1 MPEIDLDDVQR
12 SLIVRPLTS
21 DDYDAVVRLQKSGF
35 PGMAPWQRDNF
46 ERHVE
51 MFPEGQ
57 IGVEVEGRLVASSSS
72 LILDLDE
79 FSGAHTW
86 SRVSGAGSLSTH
98 DPDGDT
104 LYGIEVVVDPAYRGM
119 RLGRRI
125 YDARKALARHL
136 NLRRMMIGGRLP
148 GFGAAATADPEL
160 TVQQY
165 VERVLD
171 RHVVEPV
178 LTFQLANG
186 FTIKRIVTDYLPDD
200 AASRGYAVLM
210 EWVNLRHDP
219 DPNEQSRSTFPVRVC
234 AVQYPMRKISS
245 FDDFAQ
251 QVTFFVDAA
260 AGYKADF
267 VVFPEILTL
276 QLLSY
281 LPHRAPGQAV
291 RQLAELT
298 GEVLDLFQGLALKYA
313 VNIVAGSHYAE
324 QDGHLVNVSYL
335 CRRDGSVDRQL
346 KLHITPNERRWWGVR
361 AGDAVSVF
369 DTDRGKVAISICY
382 DVEFPEVARI
392 AAMKGAQILFVPFC
406 TDNRQGYLRVRLCAQ
421 ARAIENQM
429 FVVTAGVT
437 GLIPSV
443 ENMDINYA
451 QSAVFTPSDFPFAR
465 DGVAAECEPNI
476 EALVVADLDLELLR
490 QNRLTGT
497 VRPWRDRRTDLYE
510 LIDHSTREASHG
522 GDGAADL
529 YDEAVRPAEA
539 PGGPVTGG

>member
-1 MPEIDLDDVQR
+1 MPEIDLDNVQR
-12 SLIVRPLTS
+12 PLLVRPLIPA
-21 DDYDAVVRLQKSGF
+21 DFDAVVRLQQSGF
-35 PGMAPWQRDNF
+35 PGMRPWTRGEF
-46 ERHVE
+46 EAHLAA
-51 MFPEGQ
+51 FPEGQ
-57 IGVEVEGRLVASSSS
+57 IGVEIEGQLVASSSS

-79 FSGAHTW
+79 FAGAHSYARIT
-86 SRVSGAGSLSTH
+86 GQGTLSTH
-98 DPDGDT
+98 DPEGDT
-104 LYGIEVVVDPAYRGM
+104 LYGIEVVVDPAFRGM

-125 YDARKALARHL
+125 YDARKTLARQL
-136 NLRRMMIGGRLP
+136 NLRRMLIGGRLP
-148 GFGAAATADPEL
+148 GFDAAAAAEPGL
-160 TVQQY
+160 TVQAY
-165 VERVLD
+165 VEQILD
-171 RHVVEPV
+171 RQVLEPV

-186 FTIKRIVTDYLPDD
+186 FTIKRIITDYLPQDE
-200 AASRGYAVLM
+200 ASRGYAVLL

-219 DPNEQSRSTFPVRVC
+219 DPNEQARSTFPVRVC
-234 AVQYPMRKISS
+234 AVQYPMRKIAG

-267 VVFPEILTL
+267 VLFPEILTL

-281 LPHRAPGQAV
+281 LPHREPGQAV
-291 RQLAELT
+291 RQLADLT
-298 GEVLDLFQGLALKYA
+298 GEVIDLFQGLALRYDIN
-313 VNIVAGSHYAE
+313 VIAGSHYAE
-324 QDGHLVNVSYL
+324 EDGHLVNVSYL
-335 CRRDGSVDRQL
+335 CRRDGSVERQL

-361 AGDAVSVF
+361 PGNAVNVF
-369 DTDRGKVAISICY
+369 DTDRGKVAIAICY

-465 DGVAAECEPNI
+465 DGVAAECEPNL

-490 QNRLTGT
+490 QNRLNGT
-497 VRPWRDRRTDLYE
+497 VRPWRDRRADLYE
-510 LIDHSTREASHG
+510 ILDHSEPTVSHEAPS
-522 GDGAADL
+522 GDG
-529 YDEAVRPAEA
+529 YNVPVRPAEA
-539 PGGPVTGG
+539 PGGPITGG

>member
-1 MPEIDLDDVQR
+1 M
-12 SLIVRPLTS
+12 RPWT
-21 DDYDAVVRLQKSGF
+21 RGE
-35 PGMAPWQRDNF
+35 F
-46 ERHVE
+46 EAHLAA
-51 MFPEGQ
+51 FPEGQ
-57 IGVEVEGRLVASSSS
+57 IGVEIEGALVASSSS

-79 FSGAHTW
+79 F
-86 SRVSGAGSLSTH
+86 AGRHSYARITGDGTLSTH

-104 LYGIEVVVDPAYRGM
+104 LYGIEVVVDPAFRGM

-125 YDARKALARHL
+125 YDARKTLARSL
-136 NLRRMMIGGRLP
+136 NLRRMLIGGRLP
-148 GFGAAATADPEL
+148 GFDAAATEDPDL

-165 VERVLD
+165 VEQVLD
-171 RHVVEPV
+171 RTVLEPV

-186 FTIKRIVTDYLPDD
+186 FTIKRIITGYLPDD
-200 AASRGYAVLM
+200 TASRGYAVLL

-219 DPNEQSRSTFPVRVC
+219 DPNEQARSTFPVRVC
-234 AVQYPMRKISS
+234 AVQYPMRKIAG

-267 VVFPEILTL
+267 VLFPEILTL

-281 LPHRAPGQAV
+281 LPHREPGQAV
-291 RQLAELT
+291 RQLADLT
-298 GEVLDLFQGLALKYA
+298 GEVIDLFQGLALRYD
-313 VNIVAGSHYAE
+313 VNVVAGSHYAE
-324 QDGHLVNVSYL
+324 EDGHLVNVSYL
-335 CRRDGSVDRQL
+335 CRRDGSVERQL

-361 AGDAVSVF
+361 PGNAVNVF
-369 DTDRGKVAISICY
+369 DTDRGKVAIAICY

-465 DGVAAECEPNI
+465 DGVAAECEPNL

-510 LIDHSTREASHG
+510 MIDHSQTEVSHEAPQ
-522 GDGAADL
+522 GDGTN
-529 YDEAVRPAEA
+529 EAVRPAEA
-539 PGGPVTGG
+539 AGGPITGG

>member
-12 SLIVRPLTS
+12 SLVLRPLTPA
-21 DDYDAVVRLQKSGF
+21 DYDAVVALQRSGF
-35 PGMAPWQRDNF
+35 PDMRTWTRDEF
-46 ERHVE
+46 EKHLAT
-51 MFPEGQ
+51 FPEGQ
-57 IGVEVEGRLVASSSS
+57 IGIEVEGRLAASSSS

-79 FSGAHTW
+79 FSGLHTYT
-86 SRVSGAGSLSTH
+86 RITGGGTLSTH
-98 DPDGDT
+98 DPEGDT
-104 LYGIEVVVDPAYRGM
+104 LYGIEVVVAPEFRAM

-125 YDARKALARHL
+125 YDARKALVRHL
-136 NLRRMMIGGRLP
+136 NLRRMVIGGRLP
-148 GFGAAATADPEL
+148 GFDAAATAEPGL

-171 RHVVEPV
+171 RQVLEPV

-186 FTIKRIVTDYLPDD
+186 FSIRRIARDYLPDD

-210 EWVNLRHDP
+210 EWVNLHHDP
-219 DPNEQSRSTFPVRVC
+219 DPNEQARSTFPVRVC
-234 AVQYPMRKISS
+234 AVQYPMRPIAS
-245 FDDFAQ
+245 FADFAQ

-260 AGYKADF
+260 AGYTADF

-291 RQLAELT
+291 RQLADLT
-298 GEVLDLFQGLALKYA
+298 ADVIDLFQGLALKYA

-324 QDGHLVNVSYL
+324 EDGHLVNVSYL

-361 AGDAVSVF
+361 PGNAVNVF
-369 DTDRGKVAISICY
+369 DTDRGKVAIAICY

-497 VRPWRDRRTDLYE
+497 VRPWRDRRDDLYE
-510 LIDHSTREASHG
+510 LLDHSATETQNAPS
-522 GDGAADL
+522 GDGYGD
-529 YDEAVRPAEA
+529 AVRPEEA
-539 PGGPVTGG
+539 TGGAVTGG

>member
-12 SLIVRPLTS
+12 HLVVRPLTAQ
-21 DDYDAVVRLQKSGF
+21 DYDAVVALQRAGF
-35 PGMAPWQRDNF
+35 PGMDTWTRAQF
-46 ERHVE
+46 EAHLAV
-51 MFPEGQ
+51 FPEGQ
-57 IGVEVEGRLVASSSS
+57 IGVEIEGALVASSSS
-72 LILDLDE
+72 FILDVDE
-79 FSGAHTW
+79 FTGVHSYR
-86 SRVSGAGSLSTH
+86 RVTGDGMLTTH
-98 DPDGDT
+98 DAGGDT
-104 LYGIEVVVDPAYRGM
+104 LYGIEVVVGPEYRGM

-125 YDARKALARHL
+125 YDARKALCRRL
-136 NLRRMMIGGRLP
+136 NLRRMVIGGRLP
-148 GFGAAATADPEL
+148 GFDRAATADPDL
-160 TVQQY
+160 TVQAY

-171 RHVVEPV
+171 REVTEPV

-186 FTIKRIVTDYLPDD
+186 FTIKRIIEGYLPDD

-219 DPNEQSRSTFPVRVC
+219 DPNERSRSTFPVRVC
-234 AVQYPMRKISS
+234 AVQYPMRKIAS
-245 FDDFAQ
+245 FEDFAQ

-267 VVFPEILTL
+267 VVFPEIITL

-281 LPHRAPGQAV
+281 LPARQPGQAV
-291 RQLAELT
+291 RQLADLT
-298 GEVLDLFQGLALKYA
+298 GDVLGLFQGLAIKYA

-324 QDGHLVNVSYL
+324 EDGHLVNVSYL

-361 AGDAVSVF
+361 AGDAVNVF
-369 DTDRGKVAISICY
+369 ETDRGKVAISICY

-392 AAMKGAQILFVPFC
+392 AAMQGAQILFVPFC

-510 LIDHSTREASHG
+510 LLDHSAREASHG
-522 GDGAADL
+522 MTGGDG
-529 YDEAVRPAEA
+529 YDDAVRPAEA

>member
-1 MPEIDLDDVQR
+1 MPEIDLDNVQR
-12 SLIVRPLTS
+12 SLLVRPLTMA
-21 DDYDAVVRLQKSGF
+21 DFDAVVRLQQSGF
-35 PGMAPWQRDNF
+35 PGMRPWTRAEF
-46 ERHVE
+46 ENHLRR
-51 MFPEGQ
+51 FPEGQ
-57 IGVEVEGRLVASSSS
+57 IGVEVEGQLVGSSSS
-72 LILDLDE
+72 LVLDLDE
-79 FSGAHTW
+79 FAGAHSWNRMTAQ
-86 SRVSGAGSLSTH
+86 GTIDTH

-104 LYGIEVVVDPAYRGM
+104 LYGIEVVVDPAFRGM
-119 RLGRRI
+119 RIGRRI

-148 GFGAAATADPEL
+148 GFDAAATADPGL
-160 TVQQY
+160 TVQAY

-186 FTIKRIVTDYLPDD
+186 FTIKRIVTDYLPGDTE
-200 AASRGYAVLM
+200 SRGYAVLM
-210 EWVNLRHDP
+210 EWINLHHDP

-234 AVQYPMRKISS
+234 AVQYPMRKIAS

-267 VVFPEILTL
+267 VVFPEIVTL

-291 RQLAELT
+291 RQLADLT
-298 GEVLDLFQGLALKYA
+298 GDVLALFQGLALKYA

-324 QDGHLVNVSYL
+324 EDGHLVNVSYL

-361 AGDAVSVF
+361 PGQAVQVF
-369 DTDRGKVAISICY
+369 ETDRGKVAIAICY

-406 TDNRQGYLRVRLCAQ
+406 TDNRQGYLRVRICAQ

-429 FVVTAGVT
+429 YVVTAGVT
-437 GLIPSV
+437 GSSRASRTWTSTTRSRASSRRPTSRSRATASRPS
-443 ENMDINYA
+443 A
-451 QSAVFTPSDFPFAR
+451 SPTSRRSSWPTSTSSCCAR
-465 DGVAAECEPNI
+465 TA
-476 EALVVADLDLELLR
+476 
-490 QNRLTGT
+490 
-497 VRPWRDRRTDLYE
+497 
-510 LIDHSTREASHG
+510 
-522 GDGAADL
+522 
-529 YDEAVRPAEA
+529 
-539 PGGPVTGG
+539 